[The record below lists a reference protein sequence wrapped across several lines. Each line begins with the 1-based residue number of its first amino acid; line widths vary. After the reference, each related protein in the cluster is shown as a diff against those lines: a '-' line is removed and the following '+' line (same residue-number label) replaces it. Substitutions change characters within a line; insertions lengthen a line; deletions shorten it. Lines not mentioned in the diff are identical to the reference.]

1 MTTRYYGKVVIDDV
15 EYGWNFR
22 HATRWTLYGE
32 KSGPSLFVFVVNGPG
47 RDLVLQFPFQEL
59 TTFEHTVDHS
69 LIVTVLRECIPLA
82 LAAGWDPSKRG
93 KAKHFLV
100 ADLRQ
105 LPQS

>member
-1 MTTRYYGKVVIDDV
+1 MTTRYHGKVIIDDV

-22 HATRWTLYGE
+22 HRSRLIHGE
-32 KSGPSLFVFVVNGPG
+32 QSGPSLYVFIVDGPG

-59 TTFEHTVDHS
+59 TTFERTVDHS
-69 LIVTVLRECIPLA
+69 MIVAALRECIPLA

-93 KAKHFLV
+93 KTKHFLV
-100 ADLRQ
+100 AELRR